1 MSDATRRLLAV
12 IVLTLGT
19 LQAWDSGAF
28 AVGLTVTM
36 LALAGVA
43 AAGVPLL
50 ISRDLRVWVAGIVSS
65 AILLTIARLVAPTS
79 LNELHL
85 IVLVGAIATFA
96 ASGVVGRKAAQQ

>member
-1 MSDATRRLLAV
+1 MSDTTRRLLAL
-12 IVLTLGT
+12 IVLSLGA

-28 AVGLTVTM
+28 AAGFTVTL

-43 AAGVPLL
+43 AAGLPPL

-65 AILLTIARLVAPTS
+65 AILLTIARLVSPTS

-85 IVLVGAIATFA
+85 ILLVAAIAVLA
-96 ASGVVGRKAAQQ
+96 ASGVIGRKAATR